1 MKVKGIILSKK
12 ILLITQNF
20 YPEIGSAGN
29 RLKNI
34 YLMLQRKGYDVR
46 VLTTHP
52 SYPEKDFYHNDK
64 FWDEEELNSEDKRII
79 RVAVKNKKYAFSFI
93 NRLIYYL
100 EIMSRMIIFIFRDKN
115 KYDLIYV
122 TTPPIF
128 VAFSGVIA
136 KHKYKSKMIL
146 DIRDLWP
153 DSLKGVGVFKHSLII
168 WFFKR
173 VEKYI
178 YKKSDH
184 IVINSKGFQNHLMD
198 QKEKITFIPNSA
210 RKEELPNNDKKTTEQ
225 FTVVFAGNL
234 GLAQDINVFEN
245 IIEKLKDH
253 DIKVIIIGY
262 GVNKQKLEKSIAEK
276 KFQHVEFIIP
286 MSRKE
291 CLEIMAQCD
300 VGIATLNHSVIFETV
315 LPGRIIDYLS
325 CKLPVVASVSGY
337 SKELIEREEVG
348 LIASTKTS
356 NEMVSH
362 ILHLYKNPKLVE
374 SMKRNCG
381 TFIEKN
387 FLWDNNILILDELIK
402 KIIKKVN

>member
-276 KFQHVEFIIP
+276 NFN
-286 MSRKE
+286 MLNS
-291 CLEIMAQCD
+291 LYQCQ
-300 VGIATLNHSVIFETV
+300 
-315 LPGRIIDYLS
+315 
-325 CKLPVVASVSGY
+325 
-337 SKELIEREEVG
+337 
-348 LIASTKTS
+348 
-356 NEMVSH
+356 
-362 ILHLYKNPKLVE
+362 
-374 SMKRNCG
+374 
-381 TFIEKN
+381 EKN
-387 FLWDNNILILDELIK
+387 AWK
-402 KIIKKVN
+402 